1 MMIID
6 KAGIEDSTIWAWLDK
21 SKVAVERV
29 SKLKGLNIK
38 VRGSSLTMSIK
49 TSRPAVNIV
58 CLISGRLTE
67 VRDVNAEEPRFWDA
81 WFRESQLLSIPALI
95 GCQATAK

>member
-29 SKLKGLNIK
+29 SKLKGTLGKPKVGRPPGNTPKLDTVGTFKFNWTDRALGPLSNII
-38 VRGSSLTMSIK
+38 SI
-49 TSRPAVNIV
+49 
-58 CLISGRLTE
+58 E
-67 VRDVNAEEPRFWDA
+67 
-81 WFRESQLLSIPALI
+81 
-95 GCQATAK
+95 

>member
-1 MMIID
+1 MIIY
-6 KAGIEDSTIWAWLDK
+6 KAGIDDSAIWAWLDK

-29 SKLKGLNIK
+29 SKLKGRKIK
-38 VRGSSLTMSIK
+38 VRGSSFTVSIK
-49 TSRPAVNIV
+49 TSNPAVIIV
-58 CLISGRLTE
+58 SLIKGKLTL
-67 VRDVNAEEPRFWDA
+67 VRDVYADEPRVCDA